1 MTQNAT
7 KTLALSATQTQ
18 DHGIS
23 EIHVAILNDHLV
35 DKKGNP
41 RVAAVIAQLTFT
53 LGGEFEHKPSIQA
66 AAIIRAAVRAGMTII
81 GGDVPT
87 IIERLDRDLA
97 FSNLP
102 ALAPEIDTAK
112 GLVRN
117 LETFEASPPHNL
129 ETVALH
135 HLAESAPSWL
145 AKPLAAE
152 QPTLALTPLIGR

>member
-1 MTQNAT
+1 MAHNPT
-7 KTLALSATQTQ
+7 KTLALSATRTP
-18 DHGIS
+18 DSEIT

-87 IIERLDRDLA
+87 IIERIDRDLA

-102 ALAPEIDTAK
+102 LLAPEVNAGI
-112 GLVRN
+112 VRN